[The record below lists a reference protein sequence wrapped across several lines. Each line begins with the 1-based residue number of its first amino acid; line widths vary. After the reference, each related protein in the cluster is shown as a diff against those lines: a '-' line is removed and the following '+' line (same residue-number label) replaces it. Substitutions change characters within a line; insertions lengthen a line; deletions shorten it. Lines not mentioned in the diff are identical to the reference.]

1 MCFYTSHFVIN
12 KKYGKN
18 LLEVINRWQQIKT
31 IGEDVYKLIDMF
43 LDEYIYIHIIE
54 KFGRA
59 QVEGS
64 VDSRFSKG
72 SFVDHRYRK
81 INKWGLT
88 GWGQDGVIQITKP
101 DSADNWIIKRL
112 FAGIYANIFSFFK
125 EHYAFKYT
133 MLKF

>member
-1 MCFYTSHFVIN
+1 
-12 KKYGKN
+12 
-18 LLEVINRWQQIKT
+18 
-31 IGEDVYKLIDMF
+31 MF

-88 GWGQDGVIQITKP
+88 GWGQGGVIQITKP
-101 DSADNWIIKRL
+101 DSADNSIIKRF
-112 FAGIYANIFSFFK
+112 FAGIYANDFFFFLKPDSADNSIIKQFFEGIYADIFFLFCR
-125 EHYAFKYT
+125 
-133 MLKF
+133 